1 MDKGRVK
8 NRAYI
13 VSDSILSPL
22 GLGTDENMRRV
33 SLYQSG
39 VTEIDDK
46 SLYSSPFMAARI
58 IDDSNALNVDGIPDD
73 ATILEKRVIAAVYN
87 ASSLLS

>member
-58 IDDSNALNVDGIPDD
+58 TDDSNALNVDGIPDD
-73 ATILEKRVIAAVYN
+73 ATILEK
-87 ASSLLS
+87 